1 MLKDVIRCAMQ
12 QQEVRP
18 WLASD
23 SDGPLVTGELLDLV
37 RGPLER

>member
-12 QQEVRP
+12 QEIRP

-23 SDGPLVTGELLDLV
+23 SDGPLVIGELLGLV
-37 RGPLER
+37 RGPLEP